1 MQQIFKKI
9 KRTILLIKYCSLSRT
24 VNTIRLGLAYIL
36 SYFGVEKLKG
46 LSPSF
51 ISIETTNYCNLNC
64 PECPVGQRE
73 AGKLER
79 LRFDIELYKKTIDE
93 LKPTLQHV
101 ILYFQGEPLL
111 NKQLPEFIQY
121 AHNARIYT
129 STSTNGQLLYENT
142 AKEIVMSGLDKL
154 IVSVDGSTQETYE
167 TYRVGGSLEKALD
180 GIRHVVRWKNELNS
194 VTPLI
199 ELQFL
204 VLKTNEHQ
212 MGDMKR
218 LAKSI
223 KVDRLTFKTAQLY
236 NYENGNKLLTTKNK
250 YARYKQMSSGKYRM
264 KGNQPNRCWRLWNGA
279 VVNAKG
285 DVLPC
290 CFDKESEFSFG
301 NINEKSFSE
310 NWHTKNASGFRG
322 KILQNRKQFEICRN
336 CTSR

>member
-1 MQQIFKKI
+1 M
-9 KRTILLIKYCSLSRT
+9 
-24 VNTIRLGLAYIL
+24 
-36 SYFGVEKLKG
+36 
-46 LSPSF
+46 
-51 ISIETTNYCNLNC
+51 
-64 PECPVGQRE
+64 
-73 AGKLER
+73 
-79 LRFDIELYKKTIDE
+79 ELYKKTIDE

-111 NKQLPEFIQY
+111 NRQLPEFIQY
-121 AHNARIYT
+121 AHKARIYT

-142 AKEIVMSGLDKL
+142 AKELVMSGLDKL

-167 TYRVGGSLEKALD
+167 TYRVGGSIEKALD

-194 VTPLI
+194 VSPLI

-212 MGDMKR
+212 MADMKR
-218 LAKSI
+218 LAKSL

-236 NYENGNKLLTTKNK
+236 NYEAGNKLLTTKNK
-250 YARYKQMSSGKYRM
+250 YARYKQMSDGKYRM

-301 NINEKSFSE
+301 NITEKSFSE
-310 NWHTKNASGFRG
+310 NWHTKKASDFRG